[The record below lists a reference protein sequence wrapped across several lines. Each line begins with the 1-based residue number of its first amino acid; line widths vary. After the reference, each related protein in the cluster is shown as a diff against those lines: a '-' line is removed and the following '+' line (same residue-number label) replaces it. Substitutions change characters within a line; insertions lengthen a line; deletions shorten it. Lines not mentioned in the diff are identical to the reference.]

1 MTIPQKADQSIE
13 FSRAANEV
21 FAKMVPTLEVIQKA
35 LEERQ
40 GQVRFAL
47 LIDHDLIHHSF
58 QLF

>member
-1 MTIPQKADQSIE
+1 MNILQKADQSIE

-40 GQVRFAL
+40 VSRN
-47 LIDHDLIHHSF
+47 IDYVTINDHFL
-58 QLF
+58 

>member
-40 GQVRFAL
+40 VSRNINFRTNC
-47 LIDHDLIHHSF
+47 DHL
-58 QLF
+58 